1 MNLKG
6 RHWVLLW
13 LVLFLAVTGIVVT
26 RQTSAIR
33 TAQRL
38 GRLRLEHRTLDARR
52 AELERQIREAS
63 SRENLG
69 QHGVDALGLHPAGDS
84 EFVLF
89 AVPASPAPRR

>member
-26 RQTSAIR
+26 RQTSGIR
-33 TAQRL
+33 TARRL
-38 GRLRLEHRTLDARR
+38 GQLRLEHRTLDARR

-63 SRENLG
+63 SRDVLSRHAIE
-69 QHGVDALGLHPAGDS
+69 ALGLHQPGDS
-84 EFVLF
+84 ELVVFV
-89 AVPASPAPRR
+89 VPAPRR

>member
-26 RQTSAIR
+26 RQTSGIR

-38 GRLRLEHRTLDARR
+38 GQLRLEHQTLDARR

-63 SRENLG
+63 SRDVLSRHAAE
-69 QHGVDALGLHPAGDS
+69 ALGLHQPGDS
-84 EFVLF
+84 ELVVFV
-89 AVPASPAPRR
+89 VPAPRR

>member
-1 MNLKG
+1 MSLKG

-13 LVLFLAVTGIVVT
+13 LVLFLAVTGLVVT

-33 TAQRL
+33 TAERL

-63 SRENLG
+63 SREVLS
-69 QHGVDALGLHPAGDS
+69 QHGVESLGLHQPGDS

-89 AVPASPAPRR
+89 PVPASPTPRR

>member
-1 MNLKG
+1 MSLKG

-13 LVLFLAVTGIVVT
+13 LGLFLAVTGIVVT

-52 AELERQIREAS
+52 AELQRQIRDAS
-63 SRENLG
+63 SREVLG
-69 QHGVDALGLHPAGDS
+69 RHGTDALGLHPAGDS
-84 EFVLF
+84 ELVVFH
-89 AVPASPAPRR
+89 APAAPTPRR